1 MKSHTTLLAIIF
13 GFLSIHF
20 FYESKIILNFLILIS
35 GVSLISKSFSD
46 WIEKI
51 WNFISKVLS
60 YIVPNIVLS
69 LIFFLL
75 LVPLSFFSKAF
86 KSKTEYNTKNNSDT
100 NFIISNKV
108 YSKKFFERAW

>member
-1 MKSHTTLLAIIF
+1 L
-13 GFLSIHF
+13 
-20 FYESKIILNFLILIS
+20 LILIS
-35 GVSLISKSFSD
+35 GLSLVSKTFSD

-51 WNFISKVLS
+51 WNFISKALS
-60 YIVPNIVLS
+60 YIVPNILLS

-75 LVPLSFFSKAF
+75 LVPLSFLSKVF

-100 NFIISNKV
+100 NFINSNKV

>member
-20 FYESKIILNFLILIS
+20 FYESKIILYFLILIS
-35 GVSLISKSFSD
+35 GLSLISKMFSD

-69 LIFFLL
+69 LIFFML
-75 LVPLSFFSKAF
+75 LVPLSFLSKIF
-86 KSKTEYNTKNNSDT
+86 KSKTEYNIKNNSDT
-100 NFIISNKV
+100 NFINSDKV